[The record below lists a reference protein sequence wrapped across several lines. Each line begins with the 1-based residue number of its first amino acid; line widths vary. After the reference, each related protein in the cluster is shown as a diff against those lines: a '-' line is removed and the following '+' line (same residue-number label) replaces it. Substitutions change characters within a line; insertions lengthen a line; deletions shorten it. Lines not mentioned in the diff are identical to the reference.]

1 MVFELNSE
9 VDPDEFRKANLVVLD
24 AGESK
29 VVVAF
34 ASDPQMA
41 GFIERL
47 ERYQTAEVEEGK
59 QPPLFGFFDA
69 LEGTRSLNPE
79 EKLTPRLN
87 DALADLGDEE
97 VRMDVECWH
106 PGETEVALA
115 VTWLDEVEAA
125 VERAGGRV
133 ADKYA
138 NATASLA
145 LARVYI
151 PPGEI
156 LSIAALDQVARM
168 DLLPQPLMWPSE
180 IYGAGADDF
189 PEVDSPSANSP
200 VVGLIDSGVLSGHPL
215 IGPALEGVEVLAAT
229 FPDGEDEAG
238 HGTHIA
244 SLILHGRVDEALAR
258 GGTLRPFCRILS
270 VRVLDSDYQFPKEV
284 LWEHQLEDAIRY
296 CASQG
301 ASVINVSLGD
311 DGSIYRAPRATPV
324 AALLDQL
331 ARELQ
336 LVVVVSA
343 GNVPPLDYLD
353 MRPEIS
359 ESYPTALRGTSEA
372 ALIDPAPAALA
383 LTVGALGVS
392 DIAGATPSTEVASRS
407 ALGRAGW
414 PAPFSRHGPGIGGA
428 IKPELSAPGGSL
440 AYDHALATVVRDAE
454 LELVAAGGGNS
465 QARDRRLETCVGT
478 SYAAPLVT
486 RVAAAVLN
494 EHPDASPNLVRA
506 LVLQS
511 VQDPPVAAAL
521 IGGTEGEKRQLLL
534 DLVGY
539 GSPDIA
545 DAIASRDHRV
555 VLIAQQSIPM
565 NGVHIYEVPIPKSFF
580 ESGGS
585 REVSV
590 SLAFD
595 PPTRARRLDYLAS
608 RVEFHLLRG
617 IDQGLLEQLVIAAS
631 PEELEALD
639 DMASD
644 DEDENQD
651 QGEEGPGSLSK
662 LSTKQLIR
670 LQPSATKRAMG
681 ANQIGSKRWAQ
692 KLRPEDGE
700 NFLLVVKNSNRWDD
714 EGAIQNYAV
723 AVTLTRDEDHL
734 EMYAELEAELRV
746 EVELEAEI

>member
-1 MVFELNSE
+1 MNSE
-9 VDPDEFRKANLVVLD
+9 IDPDEFRKADLVVLD

-47 ERYQTAEVEEGK
+47 ERYQSAEVEEGK
-59 QPPLFGFFDA
+59 QPPLFGFFDV
-69 LEGTRSLNPE
+69 LEGTRPLTPE
-79 EKLTPRLN
+79 EKLTPRLELVLDELGN
-87 DALADLGDEE
+87 DE
-97 VRMDVECWH
+97 VRLDVECWH
-106 PGETEVALA
+106 PGENETALA
-115 VTWLDEVEAA
+115 ALWLDEVQTAI
-125 VERAGGRV
+125 ERAGGRV
-133 ADKYA
+133 ADRYA
-138 NATASLA
+138 NATAGLA
-145 LARVYI
+145 LARVYL
-151 PPGEI
+151 PAGEI
-156 LSIAALDQVARM
+156 LSVAGLDQVARV

-180 IYGAGADDF
+180 IYSAGSEEL
-189 PEVDSPSANSP
+189 PTVDTPSENSP
-200 VVGLIDSGVLSGHPL
+200 LVGLIDSGVLSGHPL
-215 IGPALEGVEVLAAT
+215 IGPALEGVEVLGGI

-258 GGTLRPFCRILS
+258 RAPLRPFCRILS
-270 VRVLDSDYQFPKEV
+270 VRVLDAKYKFPRDV
-284 LWEHQLEDAIRY
+284 LWEHELEDAIRY

-301 ASVINVSLGD
+301 ASVVNVSLGD
-311 DGSIYRAPRATPV
+311 DGSIYKAPRATPV

-343 GNVPPLDYLD
+343 GNVTPGSYLEMKSD
-353 MRPEIS
+353 IS
-359 ESYPTALRGTSEA
+359 DSYPTALRSTSEA

-392 DIAGATPSTEVASRS
+392 DVAGATPSTEVASR
-407 ALGRAGW
+407 APLGRTGW
-414 PAPFSRHGPGIGGA
+414 PAPFSRHGPGIAGA

-440 AYDHALATVVRDAE
+440 AYDNGLETVVRDSE
-454 LELVAAGGGNS
+454 LELVAAGGGS
-465 QARDRRLETCVGT
+465 SSARDRRLETCVGT
-478 SYAAPLVT
+478 SYATPLIT

-511 VQDPPVAAAL
+511 VQDPPFAAAL
-521 IGGTEGEKRQLLL
+521 TGGTEGEKRQLLL
-534 DLVGY
+534 DLVGH

-565 NGVHIYEVPIPKSFF
+565 NGVHIYEVPIPQTFF
-580 ESGGS
+580 ESGGT
-585 REVSV
+585 RGVSV

-617 IDQGLLEQLVIAAS
+617 VDQELLEQLVLAAS

-639 DMASD
+639 EMTSD
-644 DEDENQD
+644 DEEEVEGE
-651 QGEEGPGSLSK
+651 GEEGPGSLSK

-670 LQPSATKRAMG
+670 LQPSATRRAMG
-681 ANQIGSKRWAQ
+681 ANQLGSKRWSQ

-700 NFLLVVKNSNRWDD
+700 KFLLVVKNTNRWDD

-723 AVTLTRDEDHL
+723 AVTLTRDEDRL

-746 EVELEAEI
+746 EVELEAEV